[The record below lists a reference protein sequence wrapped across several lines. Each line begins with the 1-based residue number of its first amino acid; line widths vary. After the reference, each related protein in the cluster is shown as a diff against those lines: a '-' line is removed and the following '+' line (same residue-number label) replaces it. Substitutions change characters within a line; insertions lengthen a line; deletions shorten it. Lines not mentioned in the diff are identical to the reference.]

1 MEING
6 VKIDN
11 TFAEA
16 FPAWVTSVII
26 TAATKELAY
35 SSAVEATGFGTSV
48 IACPAE
54 AGIDQYVPPQKTP
67 DGRPGYR
74 ILIVHPS
81 KKKLKEQLIER
92 IAECVLTAPTTA
104 AFNG

>member
-16 FPAWVTSVII
+16 FPAWVSSVII

-54 AGIDQYVPPQKTP
+54 AGIDQYVPPSGP
-67 DGRPGYR
+67 
-74 ILIVHPS
+74 
-81 KKKLKEQLIER
+81 
-92 IAECVLTAPTTA
+92 LTADLDMVFLLSTQA
-104 AFNG
+104 RKN